1 MSAKQSGS
9 QFYKANFKVLDVEFS
24 KKIWPFLW
32 KPVKRSEKGEE
43 SMVHGLTVIT
53 VFKIKSTKM
62 LMKVLF
68 SVFTAMD
75 M

>member
-1 MSAKQSGS
+1 ML
-9 QFYKANFKVLDVEFS
+9 NFP
-24 KKIWPFLW
+24 KKNWPFLW
-32 KPVKRSEKGEE
+32 KPVKRSKNGEE

>member
-1 MSAKQSGS
+1 MEEYSPLAK
-9 QFYKANFKVLDVEFS
+9 FKVSVVKFS
-24 KKIWPFLW
+24 KKNWPFLW
-32 KPVKRSEKGEE
+32 KPVKRSKNGEE
-43 SMVHGLTVIT
+43 SMFHGLTVIT